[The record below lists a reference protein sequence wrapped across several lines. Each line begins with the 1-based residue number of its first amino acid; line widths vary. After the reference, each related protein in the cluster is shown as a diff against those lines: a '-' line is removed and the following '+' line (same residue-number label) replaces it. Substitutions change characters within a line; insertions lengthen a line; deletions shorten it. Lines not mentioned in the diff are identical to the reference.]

1 MRFLVSISYRLAS
14 ASASIHRGAAL
25 IACVGSALLAGCAGT
40 QPPQKTSSLE
50 WERYSSGYDWQSSN
64 DPIGALVARLR
75 KGTKYAPGEIK
86 NPLAAQA
93 LSQLGI
99 RYQFGGKSPDT
110 GFDCSGLV
118 GYSAQQSLGLKLP
131 PRADE
136 IAKLGNTVARSDLQV
151 GDLVFFNT
159 MGQRYSHVGV
169 YIGDSK
175 FVHSPARGGV
185 VRIEDMN
192 ERYWTTRF
200 TGARRLDTTEVAN
213 NR

>member
-1 MRFLVSISYRLAS
+1 MRFLVSFSHRLAS
-14 ASASIHRGAAL
+14 ASASFHRGAAL

-40 QPPQKTSSLE
+40 QPPKQTSSIE
-50 WERYSSGYDWQSSN
+50 WERYSSGYDWKSAN
-64 DPIGALVARLR
+64 DPIGALVAKLR
-75 KGTKYAPGEIK
+75 GGASYSAGEIN

-99 RYQFGGKSPDT
+99 RYRFGGKSPAT

-118 GYSAQQSLGLKLP
+118 GYSTQQSLGLKLP
-131 PRADE
+131 PRADDM
-136 IAKLGNTVARSDLQV
+136 AKLGNTVARSDLQV

-159 MGQRYSHVGV
+159 MGKRYSHVGV

-200 TGARRLDTTEVAN
+200 TGARRLDTTELAN
-213 NR
+213 SR

>member
-1 MRFLVSISYRLAS
+1 MRPIHSLFSLLAS
-14 ASASIHRGAAL
+14 VAARFRRGAAW
-25 IACVGSALLAGCAGT
+25 IACAGTALLAGCAGT
-40 QPPQKTSSLE
+40 QPPQQTSSIE
-50 WERYSSGYDWQSSN
+50 WERYSSGYDWKSSN

-75 KGTKYAPGEIK
+75 KGTNYVPGEVN
-86 NPLAAQA
+86 NPLAAHA

-99 RYQFGGKSPDT
+99 RYRFGGKSPDT

-131 PRADE
+131 PRADD
-136 IAKLGNTVARSDLQV
+136 IAKLGNNVPRSDLQV

-185 VRIEDMN
+185 VRVEDMN

-200 TGARRLDTTEVAN
+200 TGARRLDHTEVAN

>member
-1 MRFLVSISYRLAS
+1 MRFLVSFSHRLAS
-14 ASASIHRGAAL
+14 ASASFHRGAAL

-40 QPPQKTSSLE
+40 QPPKQTSSIE
-50 WERYSSGYDWQSSN
+50 WERYSSGYDWKSAN
-64 DPIGALVARLR
+64 DPIGALVAKLR
-75 KGTKYAPGEIK
+75 GGASYSAGEIN

-99 RYQFGGKSPDT
+99 RYRFGGKSPAT

-131 PRADE
+131 PRAD
-136 IAKLGNTVARSDLQV
+136 DLQV

-159 MGQRYSHVGV
+159 MGKRYSHVGV

-200 TGARRLDTTEVAN
+200 TGARRLDTTELAN
-213 NR
+213 SR

>member
-1 MRFLVSISYRLAS
+1 MRTIHSLCSTLVSVVAPLR
-14 ASASIHRGAAL
+14 RGAAL
-25 IACVGSALLAGCAGT
+25 IACAGSALLAGCAGT
-40 QPPQKTSSLE
+40 QPPQQTSSIE
-50 WERYSSGYDWQSSN
+50 WERYSSGYDWKSSN
-64 DPIGALVARLR
+64 DPIGALVTRLR
-75 KGTKYAPGEIK
+75 KGTNYVPGEVN
-86 NPLAAQA
+86 NPLAAHA

-99 RYQFGGKSPDT
+99 RYRFGGKSPDT

-131 PRADE
+131 PRADD
-136 IAKLGNTVARSDLQV
+136 IAKLGNNVQRSDLQV

-159 MGQRYSHVGV
+159 MGKRYSHVGV

-185 VRIEDMN
+185 VRVEDMN

-200 TGARRLDTTEVAN
+200 TGARRLDQTEVAN

>member
-1 MRFLVSISYRLAS
+1 M
-14 ASASIHRGAAL
+14 
-25 IACVGSALLAGCAGT
+25 LAGCAGT
-40 QPPQKTSSLE
+40 QPPKQTSSIE
-50 WERYSSGYDWQSSN
+50 WERYSSGYDWKSAN
-64 DPIGALVARLR
+64 DPIGALVAKLR
-75 KGTKYAPGEIK
+75 GGASYSAGEIN

-99 RYQFGGKSPDT
+99 RYRFGGKSPAT

-131 PRADE
+131 PRADDM
-136 IAKLGNTVARSDLQV
+136 AKLGNTVARSDLQV

-159 MGQRYSHVGV
+159 MGKRYSHVGV

-200 TGARRLDTTEVAN
+200 TGARRLDTTELAN
-213 NR
+213 SR

>member
-1 MRFLVSISYRLAS
+1 MRPIQRLSSLMAS
-14 ASASIHRGAAL
+14 ASSLRRQATLLVCAST
-25 IACVGSALLAGCAGT
+25 ALLAGCAGT
-40 QPPQKTSSLE
+40 QAPQKTSSIE
-50 WERYSSGYDWQSSN
+50 WERYSSGYDWKSSN

-75 KGTKYAPGEIK
+75 SGTAYTPGEVN
-86 NPLAAQA
+86 NPLAAHA
-93 LSQLGI
+93 LTQLGI
-99 RYQFGGKSPDT
+99 RYRFGGKSPDT

-131 PRADE
+131 PRADDM
-136 IAKLGNTVARSDLQV
+136 AKLGNNVDRSDLQV

-159 MGQRYSHVGV
+159 MGRRYSHVGV

-200 TGARRLDTTEVAN
+200 TGARRLDVTELAN